1 MKVTF
6 KKLNGKTILDKHEGT
21 LNSKKTLEQDLIKTI
36 KSAYKRMAKDPN
48 CTAVTITLRKEVKQM
63 YRIYQESTGRYS
75 QDFHTYEDA
84 QRALPIISKL
94 WDADDLYIEESTNPQ
109 D

>member
-36 KSAYKRMAKDPN
+36 KAAYSRMAKDPN
-48 CTAVTITLRKEVKQM
+48 CNAVTITLRKEVK
-63 YRIYQESTGRYS
+63 
-75 QDFHTYEDA
+75 
-84 QRALPIISKL
+84 
-94 WDADDLYIEESTNPQ
+94 
-109 D
+109 

>member
-6 KKLNGKTILDKHEGT
+6 KKLNGRTILDKHEGI

-48 CTAVTITLRKEVKQM
+48 CNAVTITLRKEVK
-63 YRIYQESTGRYS
+63 
-75 QDFHTYEDA
+75 
-84 QRALPIISKL
+84 
-94 WDADDLYIEESTNPQ
+94 
-109 D
+109 